1 MGRPRT
7 FREPVKMR
15 ALLAPNWLWL
25 KVRQRAEVERTSMSE
40 LICRTVV
47 LYLLDKKSE

>member
-40 LICRTVV
+40 LICRAVAS
-47 LYLLDKKSE
+47 YLKESR